1 MDLPVMSELVF
12 DVMREDLGGYAAD
25 CATENMSVM
34 ADTWEELRCSVKA
47 AVERHFH
54 DGPKPISI
62 RLHLV
67 RDDVISLEWAEG

>member
-1 MDLPVMSELVF
+1 MDLPVMSEVVF
-12 DVMREDLGGYAAD
+12 DVMREDSGGNAAD

-47 AVERHFH
+47 VAERHFH

-67 RDDVISLEWAEG
+67 RNDVISLEWAEG

>member
-1 MDLPVMSELVF
+1 
-12 DVMREDLGGYAAD
+12 MREDSGGYAAD

-67 RDDVISLEWAEG
+67 RDDIISLEWAEG